1 MAATPIRVLVVDD
14 SEVIRGLIAMNLELD
29 GLDVQTASDG
39 VEALDRVADWRP
51 DVVTLDVMMP
61 RLDGFATA
69 QRLKADDATSAV
81 PIVIVSA
88 CAQESDLRRAREIGV
103 EAYLT
108 KPFDPDDLV
117 RIVRDLAGGTDP
129 GAYGV
134 DGDSATAPPPG

>member
-1 MAATPIRVLVVDD
+1 VLVVDD

-29 GLDVQTASDG
+29 GLDVQTAADG
-39 VEALDRVADWRP
+39 VEALEKVGTWRP

-69 QRLKADDATSAV
+69 QRLKGDATTSAL

-88 CAQESDLRRAREIGV
+88 CAQEADLRRAKEIGV

-117 RIVRDLAGGTDP
+117 RIVRELADGGTVVTDF
-129 GAYGV
+129 
-134 DGDSATAPPPG
+134 S